1 MKHPHRVLIID
12 DSSFIRMS
20 ATRTLKEMEF
30 EHIETADNGQIGLE
44 KFRLFIPHIVILD
57 GIMPEVDGLTVLKTM
72 KKEKPETY
80 IIMSSSLS
88 IREKIIEFKTAGA
101 DQYLLKPY
109 GSEKFIEALH
119 KAIGKVTVC

>member
-1 MKHPHRVLIID
+1 MKHPHRILIID

-20 ATRTLKEMEF
+20 ATRMLKEMEF
-30 EHIETADNGQIGLE
+30 EQIETADNGQIGLE

-72 KKEKPETY
+72 KSEKPETY

-88 IREKIIEFKTAGA
+88 VRENIVEFKTAGA